1 MWPYIARRV
10 LLAIPT
16 LFGVSAIVFLMV
28 HLAPGD
34 PISAVMPADAPKED
48 VEAMKRQL
56 GFDQPLPIQY
66 ARWLG
71 RALRGDL
78 GRSIA
83 TRRPVIED
91 VRDSVANSL
100 LLALSSSALSFLVG
114 ASLGAVA
121 AFRQGR
127 LLDKLATAIA
137 VTGVSVPHYWIGIL
151 LIIVFSVQ
159 LGWLPAMGA
168 PAPEHATVGQYLQY
182 MTLPTIALSLIPL
195 GVITRVVRSAL
206 LDILSQE
213 FVLALRVKGLWSR
226 TILRHVLKNAGPQI
240 LTVMGLQF
248 GFQLGGSVLVET
260 VFSWPGTGYLL
271 NLAIFQRDIPV
282 LQGVILVLSTFFVA
296 LNLAV
301 DIAQSLIDPRISRT

>member
-10 LLAIPT
+10 LLAVPT
-16 LFGVSAIVFLMV
+16 LLGATIIVFLMV

-34 PISAVMPADAPKED
+34 PISAVMPADAPKAD
-48 VEAMKRQL
+48 IEAMRHHL
-56 GFDQPLPIQY
+56 GFDRPLPIQY
-66 ARWLG
+66 ALWLG
-71 RALRGDL
+71 RAVQGDL

-91 VRDSVANSL
+91 VRDSVVNSL
-100 LLALSSSALSFLVG
+100 ILALSSSALSFLLG
-114 ASLGAVA
+114 TILGAVA

-127 LLDKLATAIA
+127 FLDKLATAIA

-168 PAPEHATVGQYLQY
+168 PAPENATIGQYLLY

-195 GVITRVVRSAL
+195 GVITRVVRGAL
-206 LDILSQE
+206 LDILSLE

-226 TILRHVLKNAGPQI
+226 TILRHVLKNAGPQM

-271 NLAIFQRDIPV
+271 NLAIFQRDMPV
-282 LQGVILVLSTFFVA
+282 LQGVILVLSTFFVT

>member
-1 MWPYIARRV
+1 MWSYIARRV
-10 LLAIPT
+10 LLAVPT
-16 LFGVSAIVFLMV
+16 LLGATIIVFLMV

-34 PISAVMPADAPKED
+34 PISAVMPADAPKAD
-48 VEAMKRQL
+48 IEAMRQHL
-56 GFDQPLPIQY
+56 GFDRPLPIQY
-66 ARWLG
+66 ALWLG
-71 RALRGDL
+71 RAVQGDL

-91 VRDSVANSL
+91 VRDSVVNSL
-100 LLALSSSALSFLVG
+100 ILALSSSALSFLLG
-114 ASLGAVA
+114 TILGAVA

-168 PAPEHATVGQYLQY
+168 PAPENATLGQYLLY

-206 LDILSQE
+206 LDILSHE

-226 TILRHVLKNAGPQI
+226 TILRHVLKNAGPQM

-271 NLAIFQRDIPV
+271 NLAIFQRDMPV
-282 LQGVILVLSTFFVA
+282 LQGVILVLSTFFVT